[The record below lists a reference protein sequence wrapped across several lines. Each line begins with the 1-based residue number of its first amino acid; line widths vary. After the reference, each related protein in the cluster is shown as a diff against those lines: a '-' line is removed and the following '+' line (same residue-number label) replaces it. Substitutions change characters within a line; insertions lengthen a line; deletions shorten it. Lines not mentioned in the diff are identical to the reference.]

1 MVALTRRYER
11 YLGRELIGAT
21 TLVLL
26 AFLGLFAF
34 FDVINELRYVGQGSY
49 GVGHAAAYV
58 ALRLPGR
65 AYELIPICVLI
76 GTLFALANLAR
87 HSEINVLR
95 VSGVS
100 TAQLLGALFKWA
112 ALFAVLTLLIG
123 EFMTPFS
130 ERFAQQLKVR
140 STSAVVA
147 QEFRSGLWFKDGLAF
162 VNVRH
167 VLPGA
172 RLQQV
177 RIYRFDDD
185 LRLIS
190 VSEAAEGE
198 YLPPDSWRL
207 IDVVSSRLD
216 EGGLSAGVS
225 REREQLWQSALTPDI
240 LTVLSIVPERMAL
253 HHLIA
258 YIDHLGANRQRTDR
272 YEIALWKKLFYPFAS
287 LVMVA
292 LALPFG
298 YTHSRVAGVSV
309 KIFTGV
315 MIGILFHMLNGM
327 FSSLGVIHSWPPLAS
342 AAAPSAMFLVAA
354 VAMLW
359 WVERR

>member
-1 MVALTRRYER
+1 MGLIARRYER
-11 YLGRELIGAT
+11 YLGRELIAAT
-21 TLVLL
+21 LLVLV

-34 FDVINELRYVGQGSY
+34 FDVINELRYVGQGGY
-49 GVGHAAAYV
+49 GVAHAMAYV

-65 AYELIPICVLI
+65 IYELIPICVLI
-76 GTLFALANLAR
+76 GALFALANLAR

-100 TAQLLGALFKWA
+100 TTQLLGALFKA
-112 ALFAVLTLLIG
+112 AGLFALLTLLVG
-123 EFMTPFS
+123 EFVTPFS
-130 ERFAQQLKVR
+130 ERYAQQLKVR
-140 STSAVVA
+140 ATSAVIG
-147 QEFRSGLWFKDGLAF
+147 QEFRSGLWFKDGLSF

-172 RLQQV
+172 RLQNV
-177 RIYRFDDD
+177 RIYRFDEY
-185 LRLIS
+185 LRLES
-190 VSEAAEGE
+190 VTDAAEGD

-207 IDVVSSRLD
+207 KGVVVSRLA
-216 EGGLSAGVS
+216 ESGVRANVDRS
-225 REREQLWQSALTPDI
+225 PELLWKSALTPDI
-240 LTVLSIVPERMAL
+240 LSVLSIVPERMAL
-253 HHLIA
+253 NHLIS
-258 YIDHLGANRQRTDR
+258 YIDHLSANRQKTDR
-272 YEIALWKKLFYPFAS
+272 YEIALWKKLIYPLAA

-298 YTHSRVAGVSV
+298 YTHNRVAGVSV

-327 FSSLGVIHSWPPLAS
+327 FSSLGVIHAWPPLAS
-342 AAAPSAMFLVAA
+342 AAAPSVLFLLAA
-354 VAMLW
+354 AGMLW